1 MDYIHTPVRRCCNY
15 VAATNCRYF
24 SLFFIIGDPNLLL
37 SVVIPLLN
45 EEENIP
51 LLYEELKEVLGSLKE
66 EHEIIFIDDGST
78 DRSLD
83 LLRDIQ
89 RKDRHVVVVNFRKN
103 FGQTAA
109 MAAGF
114 DYASGDVIITM
125 DADLQNDPRDIP
137 QLLEQIKAGNDVV
150 TGWRYDRKDA
160 FINRRLPSIIANKI
174 ISKTTGVNLHD
185 YGCTLKAFRREVIK
199 NVKLYGEMHRFI
211 PAIAS
216 GMGIDFTE
224 VKVNHRARRFGSS
237 KYGISRTIRV
247 VLDLMTVKFLLS
259 YSTRPIQVFGLLG
272 VISGGLGFLIALV
285 MTFQRQFFGV
295 PLSDRPLLFL
305 AVLLIFIGIQFVS
318 LGLVAELQARTY
330 HESQN
335 KPIYHVKNIYQ
346 TEAPETVVR
355 ESDDHK

>member
-1 MDYIHTPVRRCCNY
+1 M
-15 VAATNCRYF
+15 
-24 SLFFIIGDPNLLL
+24 LL

-51 LLYEELKEVLGSLKE
+51 ILYEELNEVMGTIDADYEL
-66 EHEIIFIDDGST
+66 IFIDDGST
-78 DRSLD
+78 DKSPSL
-83 LLRDIQ
+83 LKELHE
-89 RKDRHVVVVNFRKN
+89 KDDHVVVVNFRKN

-114 DYASGDVIITM
+114 DYAQGDVIITI

-137 QLLEQIKAGNDVV
+137 LLLEKMNEGNDVV

-216 GMGIDFTE
+216 GMGIAFTE
-224 VKVNHRARRFGSS
+224 VKVNHRPRRFGTS

-247 VLDLMTVKFLLS
+247 VLDLLTVKFLLS
-259 YSTRPIQVFGLLG
+259 YATRPIQVFGLMG
-272 VISGGLGFLIALV
+272 VICGGIGFLIALI
-285 MTFQRQFFGV
+285 MTFQRQFMGV

-318 LGLVAELQARTY
+318 LGLIAELQARTY

-335 KPIYHVKNIYQ
+335 KPVYFVK
-346 TEAPETVVR
+346 TVLRASADEKER
-355 ESDDHK
+355 EEK